1 MGFFNEEA
9 RIKYFENTLQIDRN
23 LQLLTDIHRQEE
35 IDELKKENKRLKK
48 IIKKS
53 KKGGEK
59 SEEES

>member
-53 KKGGEK
+53 KKGGETK
-59 SEEES
+59 